1 MPTPRKL
8 TLLAAG
14 IGLCAL
20 IALTL
25 LTGVD
30 VISATAAVMLGAI
43 AAVLACQ
50 VLTVMSVRRVDGKA
64 MRIDNRVKRYETE
77 MADVKAVTE
86 RLDRRLDEIVELLR
100 SRELKRDE
108 DLQAILISL
117 GEDRLT
123 SLPQRQEMEE
133 MVHELLP
140 RLEAVEART
149 EAEGKA

>member
-8 TLLAAG
+8 ALLAAS

-25 LTGVD
+25 LTGAD
-30 VISATAAVMLGAI
+30 VISATAAVVLGAI
-43 AAVLACQ
+43 AVVLACQ

-77 MADVKAVTE
+77 LAEVKAATA
-86 RLDRRLDEIVELLR
+86 RLDRRLGEIVELLR

>member
-8 TLLAAG
+8 ALLAAS

-25 LTGVD
+25 LTGAD
-30 VISATAAVMLGAI
+30 VISATAAVVLGAI
-43 AAVLACQ
+43 AVVLACQ
-50 VLTVMSVRRVDGKA
+50 ILTVMSVRRVDGKA

>member
-8 TLLAAG
+8 TLLAAS

-25 LTGVD
+25 LTGTD
-30 VISATAAVMLGAI
+30 VISATAAVVLGAI
-43 AAVLACQ
+43 AVVLACQ

-77 MADVKAVTE
+77 LADVKAVTA

-140 RLEAVEART
+140 RLEAVEARA

>member
-25 LTGVD
+25 LTGAD
-30 VISATAAVMLGAI
+30 VISATAAVVLGAI
-43 AAVLACQ
+43 AVVLACQ

-77 MADVKAVTE
+77 MADVKTVTE

>member
-1 MPTPRKL
+1 M
-8 TLLAAG
+8 
-14 IGLCAL
+14 
-20 IALTL
+20 TL
-25 LTGVD
+25 LTGAD
-30 VISATAAVMLGAI
+30 VISATAAVVLGAI
-43 AAVLACQ
+43 AVVLACQ

-77 MADVKAVTE
+77 MANVKAVTE

-149 EAEGKA
+149 GRPGRTDRGRHERRLPPSA